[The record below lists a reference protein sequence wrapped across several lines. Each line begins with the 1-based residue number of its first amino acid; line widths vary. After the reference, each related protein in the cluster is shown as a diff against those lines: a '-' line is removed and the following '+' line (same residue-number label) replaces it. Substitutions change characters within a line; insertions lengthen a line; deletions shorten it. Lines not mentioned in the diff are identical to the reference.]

1 MSIFDFDRFYEVWI
15 TITRNKVR
23 SFLTGF
29 GVFWGIFMLMIML
42 GAGHGLERGMLD
54 NLEGFATN
62 SCFMWSSTTSE
73 PYHGFQKGRYWDI
86 RNKDLD
92 ILKKSIP
99 ELDCLSPILWGGNS
113 QNNIVY
119 KDNFGSFQ
127 AYGVFANYNQVERQ
141 SIKFG
146 RFINELDNI
155 DERKVC
161 VIGIKVYEELFPKKE
176 NPIGCYV
183 RIWGVYYQVVGVVN
197 NVSEIS
203 LLGGQGEVIFLP
215 FKTLQKVTNQGDVVH
230 MLAATAKPDMPVS
243 KLETKMKEVLKH
255 NNHISPKDEQ
265 AVGSFNVEDIFNIF
279 KYLFLGI
286 AIVVWIVGSGTLIA
300 GIIGVSNIMVVTVR
314 ERTKEIGIRR
324 ALGAKPRTIITQI
337 MLETI
342 TLTAV
347 AGLLGL
353 CLGVLCLHLAD
364 VYWLQNAENMFI
376 ANPVVSFTTAVSS
389 TFILLF
395 FGLLAGLIPAN
406 KAMKVKAIDAIRSDE

>member
-197 NVSEIS
+197 NVS
-203 LLGGQGEVIFLP
+203 
-215 FKTLQKVTNQGDVVH
+215 
-230 MLAATAKPDMPVS
+230 
-243 KLETKMKEVLKH
+243 
-255 NNHISPKDEQ
+255 
-265 AVGSFNVEDIFNIF
+265 
-279 KYLFLGI
+279 
-286 AIVVWIVGSGTLIA
+286 
-300 GIIGVSNIMVVTVR
+300 
-314 ERTKEIGIRR
+314 
-324 ALGAKPRTIITQI
+324 
-337 MLETI
+337 
-342 TLTAV
+342 
-347 AGLLGL
+347 
-353 CLGVLCLHLAD
+353 
-364 VYWLQNAENMFI
+364 
-376 ANPVVSFTTAVSS
+376 
-389 TFILLF
+389 
-395 FGLLAGLIPAN
+395 
-406 KAMKVKAIDAIRSDE
+406 